1 MTPTLTD
8 FCPSVDALTLLQ
20 FRSEALQALR
30 AAPSHQQ
37 DQWRQAHA
45 LIAALLAKTGAG
57 PVRLE
62 VR

>member
-30 AAPSHQQ
+30 TGPSHQEH
-37 DQWRQAHA
+37 QWREAHA
-45 LIAALLAKTGAG
+45 LITVLLARAAAG
-57 PVRLE
+57 PVKLE